1 MEFSTTSLA
10 ARRRR
15 RHRRKGE
22 GRGGETRASFF
33 ARSCFSAREVAFSS
47 DGQKLF
53 RSSLK
58 HKNKKSIFKKSI
70 FKIDLFE
77 QKALFDP
84 KMNWFLPKTDTTR
97 TFFGERMT

>member
-1 MEFSTTSLA
+1 MKNEVLWMI
-10 ARRRR
+10 R
-15 RHRRKGE
+15 
-22 GRGGETRASFF
+22 RGGAFAKKFF
-33 ARSCFSAREVAFSS
+33 FVKTFTLIPEIRE
-47 DGQKLF
+47 L

-58 HKNKKSIFKKSI
+58 HRNFKIAFEKSI

-97 TFFGERMT
+97 TFFCERMT